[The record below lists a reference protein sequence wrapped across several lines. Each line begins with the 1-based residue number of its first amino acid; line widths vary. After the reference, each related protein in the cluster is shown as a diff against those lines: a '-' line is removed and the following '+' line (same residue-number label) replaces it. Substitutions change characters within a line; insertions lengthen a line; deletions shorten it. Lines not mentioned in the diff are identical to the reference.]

1 MNDNR
6 KPAMRNTFYI
16 DVLAI
21 LSAFAVVMLHANG
34 VFWSHPSGRLWITS
48 NCIETLFYFAV
59 PIFFMIPGAT
69 LMDYRDK
76 YTTREFFIRRMI
88 RVGIPFV
95 AWKTGCILALC
106 NLPYR
111 HIVSKETLLVVIDE
125 LYNSTTIGIYW
136 FFLPLFVIY
145 LSIPFLASVQEKK
158 KNFLYVIAWSV
169 LVMAAQLSVNLLKWK
184 YRLPIDL
191 NFNKIASV
199 VSAYPLL
206 YPILGYYLATF
217 EISRKYRIAIYLLG
231 IAGFLMH
238 FGGTMLVTRPDGPI
252 DGMFKGYANLPAVL
266 QAAGLFL
273 FVRNIDFQTFPNAIL
288 RLCSFL
294 KPYMFF
300 VFLSHFYFILYC
312 QQYPTFFSTIYFRT
326 FGSLAIFAI
335 CILLGW
341 AIGKCAAGPL
351 ACLRPVFGLPLA
363 KTSPSPRKSQ
373 PPPQSIGR

>member
-1 MNDNR
+1 MNDYR
-6 KPAMRNTFYI
+6 KTALRNTFYI
-16 DVLAI
+16 DLLAI

-48 NCIETLFYFAV
+48 NCIESMFYFAV
-59 PIFFMIPGAT
+59 PVFFMISGAT
-69 LMDYRDK
+69 LIDYRDK
-76 YTTREFFIRRMI
+76 YTTREFFVRRLI

-95 AWKTGCILALC
+95 AWKTGCILALG

-111 HIVSKETLLVVIDE
+111 HIVSKETAFIIIDE
-125 LYNSTTIGIYW
+125 LYNSSIIGIYW

-158 KNFLYVIAWSV
+158 KNYLYVILWSV
-169 LVMAAQLSVNLLKWK
+169 SVMAAQLFVNVLKW
-184 YRLPIDL
+184 RFGWSIDL

-217 EISRKYRIAIYLLG
+217 EIPRKYRIVIYLLG
-231 IAGFLMH
+231 LAGFLMH

-252 DGMFKGYANLPAVL
+252 DGMFKGYGNLPAVL
-266 QAAGLFL
+266 QAAGIFL
-273 FVRNIDFQTFPNAIL
+273 FVKNMDFQILPNAFL
-288 RLCSFL
+288 RMCTFI
-294 KPYMFF
+294 KPYTFF

-312 QQYPTFFSTIYFRT
+312 QKYPEFFSSIYFRT
-326 FGSLAIFAI
+326 FGSLGIFSL

-341 AIGKCAAGPL
+341 AIGKCTAGPL
-351 ACLRPVFGLPLA
+351 APLRPVFGLPLI
-363 KTSPSPRKSQ
+363 KTPAPSRNT
-373 PPPQSIGR
+373 PPAS